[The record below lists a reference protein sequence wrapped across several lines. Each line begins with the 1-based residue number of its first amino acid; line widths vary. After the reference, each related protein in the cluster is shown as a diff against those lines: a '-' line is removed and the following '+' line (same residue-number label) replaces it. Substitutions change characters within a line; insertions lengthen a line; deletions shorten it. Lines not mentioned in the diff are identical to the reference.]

1 MKAEWWGAAILA
13 TTMTM
18 AMQGQDNANAK
29 QLADAARHAHDA
41 GDLPKQADDLCR
53 AAALD
58 PKFQKR
64 CDKAKEDLSKALSQ
78 FDASYNQAVFE
89 ARHKDF
95 GGAVRDLSKITFGP
109 HRDAAQAL
117 LPQLRVV
124 AHMGSPEEI
133 SRIALQLANAFY
145 AAGKLDEAENW
156 LKYVTVPELQAVQ
169 NQMETNI
176 RVYRDTMRAANQLLT
191 QQDLNG
197 AAQKFQF
204 AASIVPNGPGSPKGQ
219 LQQLQTQMAAMQHS
233 TDQSNT
239 QQTAAKQKDANEA
252 KIQSLLETGSKDEAR
267 GDMQGA
273 AKAYTA
279 VLALDPD
286 QKNAI
291 AGRKRAAARPADD
304 PKALE
309 ALLQQGVRQFYAA
322 QYTQASKM
330 ISSYLSKGGKLHKGA
345 AQFYMGATLTA
356 MRIVAD
362 HQETQ
367 HGDELRQQAQEHFE
381 AARKLKFEPVK
392 NAVSPKVLDEWT
404 QTGDTQ

>member
-1 MKAEWWGAAILA
+1 MKAVWWSAAMLA
-13 TTMTM
+13 ATMTM

-29 QLADAARHAHDA
+29 QLADAAKHAHDA
-41 GDLPKQADDLCR
+41 GDLPKQAEDLCR
-53 AAALD
+53 AAVLD

-78 FDASYNQAVFE
+78 FEASYNQAVFE

-95 GGAVRDLSKITFGP
+95 AGAVRDLSKITFGP
-109 HRDAAQAL
+109 HRAAAQAL

-124 AHMGSPEEI
+124 TYMGSPEEI
-133 SRIALQLANAFY
+133 SRTALQLANAFY
-145 AAGKLDEAENW
+145 AAGKLDEAESW
-156 LKYVTVPELQAVQ
+156 LKYVTVPGMQEVLK
-169 NQMETNI
+169 QMETNI
-176 RVYRDTMRAANQLLT
+176 RVYRSTMRAANQLLT

-204 AASIVPNGPGSPKGQ
+204 AASIVPNGPGDPKGQ
-219 LQQLQTQMAAMQHS
+219 LQQIQTQMAAIQHS

-239 QQTAAKQKDANEA
+239 QQAVSKPKDANTA

-267 GDMQGA
+267 RDMRGA
-273 AKAYTA
+273 AKAYAA
-279 VLALDPD
+279 VLALDPN
-286 QKNAI
+286 QKDAI
-291 AGRKRAAARPADD
+291 AGRMRAAARPAGT

-309 ALLQQGVRQFYAA
+309 ALLQQGVTQFYAA
-322 QYTQASKM
+322 QYMQASDM
-330 ISSYLSKGGKLHKGA
+330 ISSYLSKGGKLHEGA

-356 MRIVAD
+356 MRIVANPQD
-362 HQETQ
+362 TQ
-367 HGDELRQQAQEHFE
+367 HGDELRQQAQRHFQ

-392 NAVSPKVLDEWT
+392 NAVSPKILDQWT